1 MIRPKDPTPI
11 TRQRPIKRVKQ
22 TSPQERE
29 EEEEEEEEEEGCFEF
44 RPEAIHDTDVSME
57 EIDEFLDQYPV

>member
-22 TSPQERE
+22 TLPQEESE
-29 EEEEEEEEEEGCFEF
+29 EEEEKEEGCFEF
-44 RPEAIHDTDVSME
+44 RPEALPDIDVSLE
-57 EIDEFLDQYPV
+57 EIDEFLDQHHV